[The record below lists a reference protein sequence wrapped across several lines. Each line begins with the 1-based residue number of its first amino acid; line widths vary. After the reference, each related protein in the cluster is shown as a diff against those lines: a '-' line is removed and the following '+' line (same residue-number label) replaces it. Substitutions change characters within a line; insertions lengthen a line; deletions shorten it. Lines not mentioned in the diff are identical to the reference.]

1 MRDRGR
7 MEPVLL
13 PKTLLLNSESA
24 DEFDAMREALASEI
38 KPRGFV
44 ENMYVADISYMVW
57 EILRLRRCKAVI
69 VNAGFC
75 AALGHL
81 LTQVLRQ
88 PGQLNYSVKDQAE
101 ALAIRWFTDCEV
113 KKEVA
118 ELLGQFGLDESAIE
132 AEAMRQSCSDLAL
145 FDRMLASLES
155 RRNKALRCIE
165 EYRDGFARRVRESAD
180 RIVAANDVPRLED
193 ASSRPSSAA

>member
-13 PKTLLLNSESA
+13 PKTPLLNSESA
-24 DEFDAMREALASEI
+24 DEFDAMREAFASEI

-101 ALAIRWFTDCEV
+101 ALAIRWFTDYEV

-132 AEAMRQSCSDLAL
+132 AEAMRRSCSDLAL
-145 FDRMLASLES
+145 FDRMLASLEA
-155 RRNKALRCIE
+155 RRNKALRCIQ
-165 EYRDGFARRVRESAD
+165 EYRDGFARRVR
-180 RIVAANDVPRLED
+180 
-193 ASSRPSSAA
+193 

>member
-13 PKTLLLNSESA
+13 PKTPLLNSESA

-88 PGQLNYSVKDQAE
+88 PGQLDYSVKDQAE
-101 ALAIRWFTDCEV
+101 ALARRWFTDNEV